1 MLTWIRD
8 VAQGYKKSAINC
20 NLEALSALEDITKMD
35 SDYYRDMVNHK
46 SMRLQVRS
54 MLISRAEQIRSR
66 RLEKDMNESGVAV
79 VKGIL

>member
-1 MLTWIRD
+1 M
-8 VAQGYKKSAINC
+8 AQGYKKSAINC
-20 NLEALSALEDITKMD
+20 NLEALSALEDITRMD

-46 SMRLQVRS
+46 SKRLQVRS